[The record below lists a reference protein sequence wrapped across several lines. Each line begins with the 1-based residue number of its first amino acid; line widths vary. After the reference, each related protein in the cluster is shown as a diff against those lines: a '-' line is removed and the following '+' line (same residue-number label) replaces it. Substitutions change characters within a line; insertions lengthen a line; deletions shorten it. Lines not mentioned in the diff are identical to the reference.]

1 MGNHPGD
8 PRSDAN
14 GEIPFNPL
22 EYPYNPHT
30 PPALPPQ
37 AGNVNDYV
45 PFLGQNNHGVRNIR
59 DPKDG
64 YAVSDDKPFS
74 SDQAA
79 QEHAVDNTTFRDLI
93 PVKPVP
99 VTIVDRPDLL
109 RRIKTRTN
117 TTRIKVG
124 ATPVLI
130 APFDPFRTRLLINVV
145 QFENVIAYLTTDPDG
160 IDATGFPVSPYSAQ
174 VDTVTTSAVYG
185 FTRSLD
191 TPPTEERGTIFG
203 VWMETP
209 QTNGDPLL

>member
-30 PPALPPQ
+30 PPAPPPQ

-59 DPKDG
+59 DPHDG

-79 QEHAVDNTTFRDLI
+79 QDHAVDNTTFRDLI

-109 RRIKTRTN
+109 RRINTRT
-117 TTRIKVG
+117 TSRRVMTGGV
-124 ATPVLI
+124 PVLI
-130 APFDPFRTRLLINVV
+130 APFDPFRTRLVINVMA
-145 QFENVIAYLTTDPDG
+145 FDNVLTYLTTDRDG
-160 IDATGFPVSPYSAQ
+160 IEPNSFPVSPYTGQLETTA
-174 VDTVTTSAVYG
+174 TSAVYG
-185 FTRSLD
+185 FTRVVGEA
-191 TPPTEERGTIFG
+191 PAQEQGTIFAA
-203 VWMETP
+203 WMETP